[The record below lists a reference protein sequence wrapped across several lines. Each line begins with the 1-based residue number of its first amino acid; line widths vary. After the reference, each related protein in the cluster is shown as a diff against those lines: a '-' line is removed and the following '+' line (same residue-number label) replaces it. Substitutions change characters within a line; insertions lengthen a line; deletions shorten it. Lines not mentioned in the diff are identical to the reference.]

1 MIIQTHHNYFHKRI
15 YIVNMSYIPTLATI
29 EEGKEEQPQVIF
41 LPNNTKKN
49 RRRYRRHIRKERKSY
64 FKEATENKT
73 WESDQFLDDIYD
85 WYFA

>member
-1 MIIQTHHNYFHKRI
+1 
-15 YIVNMSYIPTLATI
+15 MSYIPTLATI
-29 EEGKEEQPQVIF
+29 LEGKEEQPQVIF

-85 WYFA
+85 WYFP